1 METRDQT
8 KSIVHKEASAR
19 LWGELRGRFSSFNI
33 GQIISLAAI
42 LLFVGI
48 CLALA
53 PFNPSLLPFL
63 KMIIVVLL
71 ILFVGVVIG
80 GFVRNAFTKP
90 EDEFSPVITKFMHQ
104 HRAIEIRGLPSSAVT
119 EQFIGGVSALVFI
132 ENPPPEGVIEGDV
145 TDDKAIRLL
154 SDVEKQQLREKERQ
168 EIEQHKKK
176 VQQALLDVSK
186 GGSATAKPALPQGT
200 SEANPV

>member
-1 METRDQT
+1 L
-8 KSIVHKEASAR
+8 V
-19 LWGELRGRFSSFNI
+19 
-33 GQIISLAAI
+33 
-42 LLFVGI
+42 
-48 CLALA
+48 LA
-53 PFNPSLLPFL
+53 PRNPSFLPLL
-63 KMIIVVLL
+63 KIIIVVLL

-80 GFVRNAFTKP
+80 GFIRNAFTKP

-132 ENPPPEGVIEGDV
+132 ENPPPEGVIEGDA

-154 SDVEKQQLREKERQ
+154 SNEEKQRFREKERQ

-176 VQQALLDVSK
+176 VQETLLDMSK
-186 GGSATAKPALPQGT
+186 SGGAAAKSASPQ
-200 SEANPV
+200 EIRK

>member
-1 METRDQT
+1 METKDSP
-8 KSIVHKEASAR
+8 KPIVHREASAR

-53 PFNPSLLPFL
+53 PLNPSLLSLL
-63 KMIIVVLL
+63 KTTIVILL
-71 ILFVGVVIG
+71 GLFVVVVIG
-80 GFVRNAFTKP
+80 GFIRNAFTKP

-154 SDVEKQQLREKERQ
+154 SDAEKQQLRERERQ

-176 VQQALLDVSK
+176 VQQALLDMGK
-186 GGSATAKPALPQGT
+186 GGSVK
-200 SEANPV
+200 NPTQ